1 MQAGGLGAG
10 LSSST
15 HPGAPEQG
23 HRSGRDGKAEPEWTE
38 ISCLCSAKAQNDL
51 LWENLGKGGGGRSG
65 TALPRQP
72 EVQLSTESTHLV
84 DGPFLS
90 RWTCR
95 GARKG
100 VRQSQP
106 EFHMEPLR
114 MENRH
119 LLGSWLLA
127 FQKP

>member
-1 MQAGGLGAG
+1 M
-10 LSSST
+10 
-15 HPGAPEQG
+15 E
-23 HRSGRDGKAEPEWTE
+23 AEPEWTE

-65 TALPRQP
+65 TALPRQLKFSCP
-72 EVQLSTESTHLV
+72 QSLLILQMAHFFPL
-84 DGPFLS
+84 DLQA
-90 RWTCR
+90 
-95 GARKG
+95 ARKG